1 MDDKNKYIS
10 NDDTQNY
17 PSCRL
22 KLVVEMF
29 ELNESS
35 NQNSRKSPK
44 LLNQRIRKRYYETF
58 GTSVINSLLFPP
70 SLGN

>member
-10 NDDTQNY
+10 NDDIQNY

-29 ELNESS
+29 ELNEST
-35 NQNSRKSPK
+35 NQKFTEVPK
-44 LLNQRIRKRYYETF
+44 IVKPTNKKTLL
-58 GTSVINSLLFPP
+58 
-70 SLGN
+70 